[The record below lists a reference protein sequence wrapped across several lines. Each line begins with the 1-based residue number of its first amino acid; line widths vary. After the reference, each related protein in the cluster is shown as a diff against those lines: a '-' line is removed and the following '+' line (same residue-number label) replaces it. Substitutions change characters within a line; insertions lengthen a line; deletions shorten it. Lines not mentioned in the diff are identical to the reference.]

1 MSFRAIFFD
10 IDGTLL
16 GRDKRMP
23 PSTLHALK
31 KARENGVLLFVATG
45 RVTPMTYFLRDYFDF
60 DGFAAMTG
68 QYCFDKNGKVLHTLA
83 IDPEDIR
90 LLMQL
95 QKEEPFPCLI
105 AEGRECFA
113 ATPAKQIEDHF
124 LRHNLPSPPVYD
136 ISRADCHEV
145 YQLMVYDP
153 EIYLPRILP
162 LKYDILPQNGG
173 KQIGIPAMA
182 AHYGIRND
190 EILVFG
196 DGPNDVDM
204 LRDVGFGVAMGNGC
218 AKAKAAANYVTTDVD
233 DDGIYRALKELG
245 VI

>member
-1 MSFRAIFFD
+1 M
-10 IDGTLL
+10 
-16 GRDKRMP
+16 
-23 PSTLHALK
+23 
-31 KARENGVLLFVATG
+31 
-45 RVTPMTYFLRDYFDF
+45 
-60 DGFAAMTG
+60 
-68 QYCFDKNGKVLHTLA
+68 
-83 IDPEDIR
+83 
-90 LLMQL
+90 
-95 QKEEPFPCLI
+95 
-105 AEGRECFA
+105 
-113 ATPAKQIEDHF
+113 
-124 LRHNLPSPPVYD
+124 
-136 ISRADCHEV
+136 
-145 YQLMVYDP
+145 
-153 EIYLPRILP
+153 PRILP
-162 LKYDILPQNGG
+162 LKHIRIRTQFPIATIFFMQNGG

>member
-1 MSFRAIFFD
+1 M
-10 IDGTLL
+10 
-16 GRDKRMP
+16 
-23 PSTLHALK
+23 
-31 KARENGVLLFVATG
+31 LFMRT
-45 RVTPMTYFLRDYFDF
+45 
-60 DGFAAMTG
+60 
-68 QYCFDKNGKVLHTLA
+68 
-83 IDPEDIR
+83 
-90 LLMQL
+90 
-95 QKEEPFPCLI
+95 
-105 AEGRECFA
+105 
-113 ATPAKQIEDHF
+113 
-124 LRHNLPSPPVYD
+124 
-136 ISRADCHEV
+136 
-145 YQLMVYDP
+145 
-153 EIYLPRILP
+153 
-162 LKYDILPQNGG
+162 GG

>member
-1 MSFRAIFFD
+1 
-10 IDGTLL
+10 
-16 GRDKRMP
+16 
-23 PSTLHALK
+23 
-31 KARENGVLLFVATG
+31 
-45 RVTPMTYFLRDYFDF
+45 
-60 DGFAAMTG
+60 
-68 QYCFDKNGKVLHTLA
+68 
-83 IDPEDIR
+83 
-90 LLMQL
+90 MQL

-124 LRHNLPSPPVYD
+124 LRHNLPSPRVYD
-136 ISRADCHEV
+136 ISRADRHEV

-162 LKYDILPQNGG
+162 LKHVRITHAVGYCYDILPQNGG

-182 AHYGIRND
+182 AHYGIRDD

>member
-113 ATPAKQIEDHF
+113 ATPAKQIDENFTDIICP
-124 LRHNLPSPPVYD
+124 RLPSMTCHASVNTRC
-136 ISRADCHEV
+136 IS
-145 YQLMVYDP
+145 
-153 EIYLPRILP
+153 
-162 LKYDILPQNGG
+162 
-173 KQIGIPAMA
+173 
-182 AHYGIRND
+182 
-190 EILVFG
+190 
-196 DGPNDVDM
+196 
-204 LRDVGFGVAMGNGC
+204 
-218 AKAKAAANYVTTDVD
+218 
-233 DDGIYRALKELG
+233 
-245 VI
+245 

>member
-1 MSFRAIFFD
+1 
-10 IDGTLL
+10 
-16 GRDKRMP
+16 
-23 PSTLHALK
+23 
-31 KARENGVLLFVATG
+31 
-45 RVTPMTYFLRDYFDF
+45 
-60 DGFAAMTG
+60 
-68 QYCFDKNGKVLHTLA
+68 
-83 IDPEDIR
+83 
-90 LLMQL
+90 
-95 QKEEPFPCLI
+95 
-105 AEGRECFA
+105 
-113 ATPAKQIEDHF
+113 
-124 LRHNLPSPPVYD
+124 
-136 ISRADCHEV
+136 
-145 YQLMVYDP
+145 MVYDP

-162 LKYDILPQNGG
+162 LKHVRITHAVGYCYDILPQNGG